1 MASVYTQLKKG
12 SSGNEVNAL
21 QTELSKKGYALQNTG
36 LYDDATEAAVRKYQ
50 QDNNLTVDGI
60 AGDITLGSL
69 YGTNNNTATGGYKPS
84 GQLTEAQKYAQAVQ
98 MQKPGEYQS
107 AYTPQLQAQFDA
119 IMNRQPFQYD
129 IGSDALFQQMSD
141 MYSQQARRGMQDTMG
156 QATALTGGYGNSY
169 AQGVGQA
176 AYGQQMQQL
185 AALAPEYMNNAYS
198 RWQNEGVDMMNR
210 YNVLA
215 QMEDSDYGRYV
226 DSLNRYWQEADRAQ
240 QAADNLYNR
249 EYGEYMDN
257 LNWEQARDEMLF
269 QREKHQAQ
277 LDSENREYAYN
288 TALMMLQSG
297 KMPSAD
303 LLAAAGL
310 SAEDAA
316 TIQSMY
322 KKKSSGS
329 GGSSSN
335 KSKIDLS
342 MITAGVANGL
352 SAFNAVTNAMSS
364 GLFGK
369 EKSGE
374 EALNAGEKAG
384 VVSFT
389 NTDKGDGVMSYQDWI
404 ENSGLKIEGGIG
416 GMPGVKNGQDQLD
429 AAYEEYVADALA
441 DEVLKGHMTEEE
453 ATQAFNK
460 NTRKK

>member
-1 MASVYTQLKKG
+1 MDVASVYTQLKKG

-69 YGTNNNTATGGYKPS
+69 YGTNNTATGGYKPS
-84 GQLTEAQKYAQAVQ
+84 GQLTEAQKYAQSVQ

-156 QATALTGGYGNSY
+156 LATELTGGYNNSY

-226 DSLNRYWQEADRAQ
+226 DSMNRYWQEADRAQ

-322 KKKSSGS
+322 KKSSS
-329 GGSSSN
+329 GGSGT
-335 KSKIDLS
+335 KQKVA
-342 MITAGVANGL
+342 TAAGGIASVLGATAAANSVA
-352 SAFNAVTNAMSS
+352 S

-369 EKSGE
+369 TKSGE
-374 EALNAGEKAG
+374 EALNAGEEAG
-384 VVSFT
+384 VVTFT
-389 NTDKGDGVMSYQDWI
+389 NTDKGDGVMSYQDWVN
-404 ENSGLKIEGGIG
+404 NSGLIG
-416 GMPGVKNGQDQLD
+416 VTKGQDQLD
-429 AAYEEYVADALA
+429 AAYEEYVADTLA
-441 DEVLKGHMTEEE
+441 DEVMNGHMTEEE
-453 ATQAFNK
+453 AAQAFNK

>member
-1 MASVYTQLKKG
+1 MDVASVYTQLKKG

-36 LYDDATEAAVRKYQ
+36 MYDDATEAAVRKYQ

-84 GQLTEAQKYAQAVQ
+84 GQLTEAQKYAQSVQ

-185 AALAPEYMNNAYS
+185 AALAPEYMNNAYG

-226 DSLNRYWQEADRAQ
+226 DSMNRYWQEADRAQ

-257 LNWEQARDEMLF
+257 LNWQQARDEMLF

-322 KKKSSGS
+322 KKKSSGGS
-329 GGSSSN
+329 GGN
-335 KSKIDLS
+335 DKVENA
-342 MITAGVANGL
+342 ITNIAGGIAAAAAAGNV
-352 SAFNAVTNAMSS
+352 M
-364 GLFGK
+364 GK

-441 DEVLKGHMTEEE
+441 DEILKGHMTEEE
-453 ATQAFNK
+453 ATQVFNK

>member
-84 GQLTEAQKYAQAVQ
+84 GQLMEAQKYAQAVQ

-185 AALAPEYMNNAYS
+185 AALAAG
-198 RWQNEGVDMMNR
+198 Q
-210 YNVLA
+210 
-215 QMEDSDYGRYV
+215 EDHELRPG
-226 DSLNRYWQEADRAQ
+226 
-240 QAADNLYNR
+240 AADHHR
-249 EYGEYMDN
+249 
-257 LNWEQARDEMLF
+257 
-269 QREKHQAQ
+269 
-277 LDSENREYAYN
+277 
-288 TALMMLQSG
+288 
-297 KMPSAD
+297 
-303 LLAAAGL
+303 
-310 SAEDAA
+310 
-316 TIQSMY
+316 
-322 KKKSSGS
+322 S
-329 GGSSSN
+329 GGLHPDCSSR
-335 KSKIDLS
+335 DGALS
-342 MITAGVANGL
+342 PGADGHGIYRH
-352 SAFNAVTNAMSS
+352 
-364 GLFGK
+364 
-369 EKSGE
+369 
-374 EALNAGEKAG
+374 ALRCDHQGRADEGDDAEQPG
-384 VVSFT
+384 CVGWR
-389 NTDKGDGVMSYQDWI
+389 DGDGLCASFAR
-404 ENSGLKIEGGIG
+404 SGRRIRSGI
-416 GMPGVKNGQDQLD
+416 L
-429 AAYEEYVADALA
+429 
-441 DEVLKGHMTEEE
+441 
-453 ATQAFNK
+453 
-460 NTRKK
+460 

>member
-69 YGTNNNTATGGYKPS
+69 YGTNNNAATGGYKPS
-84 GQLTEAQKYAQAVQ
+84 GQLTEAQKYAQSVQ

-129 IGSDALFQQMSD
+129 IGSDELFQQMSD

-169 AQGVGQA
+169 AQGVGQE

-226 DSLNRYWQEADRAQ
+226 DSMNRYWQEADRAQ

-303 LLAAAGL
+303 LLTAAGL

-322 KKKSSGS
+322 KKKSSG
-329 GGSSSN
+329 GGSSKQNVATAASGIASVLGAITGAASN
-335 KSKIDLS
+335 L
-342 MITAGVANGL
+342 
-352 SAFNAVTNAMSS
+352 FNKV
-364 GLFGK
+364 
-369 EKSGE
+369 KSGE

-384 VVSFT
+384 AVSFT
-389 NTDKGDGVMSYQDWI
+389 NTDKGDGVMSYQDWV
-404 ENSGLKIEGGIG
+404 NNGGTAPGIG
-416 GMPGVKNGQDQLD
+416 KGMIGAAEGQKILD
-429 AAYEEYVADALA
+429 EEYNDYLLNSITDDIMA
-441 DEVLKGHMTEEE
+441 GYMTEEE
-453 ATQAFNK
+453 GKQAYNK
-460 NTRKK
+460 NKR

>member
-36 LYDDATEAAVRKYQ
+36 LFDDATEAAVRKYQ

-84 GQLTEAQKYAQAVQ
+84 GQLTEAQKYAQSVA
-98 MQKPGEYQS
+98 MQKPGEYKS

-210 YNVLA
+210 YNMLA

-226 DSLNRYWQEADRAQ
+226 DSMNRYWQEADRAQ
-240 QAADNLYNR
+240 QAADDLYNR

-303 LLAAAGL
+303 MLIAAGL
-310 SAEDAA
+310 SEADAQ
-316 TIQSMY
+316 TILSMF
-322 KKKSSGS
+322 KKSSGS
-329 GGSSSN
+329 GGNGGKTPITEAVGSF
-335 KSKIDLS
+335 KSK
-342 MITAGVANGL
+342 
-352 SAFNAVTNAMSS
+352 S
-364 GLFGK
+364 GTGATGIRGT
-369 EKSGE
+369 SGE
-374 EALNAGEKAG
+374 DALKAAAEAGSVNL
-384 VVSFT
+384 T
-389 NTDKGDGVMSYQDWI
+389 NTDTGDGFMSYEDWQNNKI
-404 ENSGLKIEGGIG
+404 TFPQTNSEVYKGIITGPDSSDGDTYNDKLATSLLSDVYSGKI
-416 GMPGVKNGQDQLD
+416 D
-429 AAYEEYVADALA
+429 ASDAYENYLR
-441 DEVLKGHMTEEE
+441 LK
-453 ATQAFNK
+453 
-460 NTRKK
+460 R

>member
-50 QDNNLTVDGI
+50 ADNNLTVDGI

-69 YGTNNNTATGGYKPS
+69 YGTNNNTETGGYKPS
-84 GQLTEAQKYAQAVQ
+84 GQLTEAQKYAQSVQ

-210 YNVLA
+210 YNMLA

-226 DSLNRYWQEADRAQ
+226 DSMNRYWQEADRAQ

-277 LDSENREYAYN
+277 LDSENRQYAYD
-288 TALMMLQSG
+288 TALMMLQGG
-297 KMPSAD
+297 KMPSAE
-303 LLAAAGL
+303 LLMAAGL
-310 SAEDAA
+310 SEADAQ
-316 TIQSMY
+316 TILSMFA
-322 KKKSSGS
+322 KSSGGGADDGGDKDDDKKTETQKKKTNTQVS
-329 GGSSSN
+329 GIRDMSSAEM
-335 KSKIDLS
+335 LQ
-342 MITAGVANGL
+342 AGVDA
-352 SAFNAVTNAMSS
+352 
-364 GLFGK
+364 GLFK
-369 EKSGE
+369 
-374 EALNAGEKAG
+374 L
-384 VVSFT
+384 T
-389 NTDKGDGVMSYQDWI
+389 NTDVNDGVMSYQDWVNNGSI
-404 ENSGLKIEGGIG
+404 LPKVEYDTIKAMMTGNVKDQSEAYNEYVRNNLLSDAYSGKIS
-416 GMPGVKNGQDQLD
+416 
-429 AAYEEYVADALA
+429 VADA
-441 DEVLKGHMTEEE
+441 VMNIMK
-453 ATQAFNK
+453 NK
-460 NTRKK
+460 R